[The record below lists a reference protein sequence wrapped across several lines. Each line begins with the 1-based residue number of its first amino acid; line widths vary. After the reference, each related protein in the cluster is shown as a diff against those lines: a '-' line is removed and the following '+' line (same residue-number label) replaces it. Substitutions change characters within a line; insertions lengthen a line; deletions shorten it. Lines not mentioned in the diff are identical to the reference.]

1 MATYTAKPNNDPVM
15 MFTMALLH
23 SVTTTHIC
31 HWKTESYS
39 QHIALAEYYDGVS
52 DLLDSFVEAFQGK
65 YGVLTKFTSGYE
77 PPNSEPTVLYLI
89 ELRNMVE
96 SFRAMTNF
104 PTDSELQ
111 NLVDE
116 IVSLLDSTI
125 FKLQRLK

>member
-1 MATYTAKPNNDPVM
+1 
-15 MFTMALLH
+15 MALLH
-23 SVTTTHIC
+23 SVTTAHIC

-39 QHIALAEYYDGVS
+39 QHIALAEYYDSVS
-52 DLLDSFVEAFQGK
+52 DLLDSFVESFQGK
-65 YGVLTKFTSGYE
+65 YGVLTNFTSGYE
-77 PPNSEPTVLYLI
+77 PPNSAPPVMYLL
-89 ELRNMVE
+89 ELRNMIE